1 MEDQLAQRHRAV
13 RGRLQHHVHASL
25 LVGQLRRC
33 GCRRRRGHRLEHRQP
48 LQQRGERLPHPFV
61 PAELVGFGGR
71 DLFSNGPWQQ
81 SQVSFLKN
89 SEGDGDVPRAGSR
102 QLTHPSA
109 VVRVLLRPRL
119 QLLGDLHGEDVALA
133 GSTKAGAVLA
143 ALALEHPVPQGSS
156 LVSARTARHADGN
169 NDQ

>member
-1 MEDQLAQRHRAV
+1 MEMY
-13 RGRLQHHVHASL
+13 
-25 LVGQLRRC
+25 
-33 GCRRRRGHRLEHRQP
+33 P
-48 LQQRGERLPHPFV
+48 
-61 PAELVGFGGR
+61 
-71 DLFSNGPWQQ
+71 GP
-81 SQVSFLKN
+81 
-89 SEGDGDVPRAGSR
+89 GR

-133 GSTKAGAVLA
+133 GSTKAGTVLA